1 MTKRAFA
8 LRSILTSGAV
18 VLAAGL
24 GTAGVAAAA
33 SNPTPPSLSIKLPGG
48 ATGHHGEGFGRPDG
62 PHAPALT
69 GATLTSATAAANT
82 AVPGATVVRTMAG
95 PNSTYVVVLKKTDG
109 TFVTVIE
116 NSSFAVTST
125 LNGRGPR
132 PGEGPHAPDA
142 PALTGA
148 TLTSAVAAAN
158 TAVPGATVVRTMAGP
173 NSTYVVVLKK
183 TDGTFVTVI
192 ENSSFVVT
200 SNTAGLPTPPAGAF
214 GAGTPFEGPNPGD
227 APGSSNQ

>member
-33 SNPTPPSLSIKLPGG
+33 SKPTPPSLTIKLPGG
-48 ATGHHGEGFGRPDG
+48 TTGLHGDGFGRPD
-62 PHAPALT
+62 
-69 GATLTSATAAANT
+69 
-82 AVPGATVVRTMAG
+82 
-95 PNSTYVVVLKKTDG
+95 
-109 TFVTVIE
+109 
-116 NSSFAVTST
+116 
-125 LNGRGPR
+125 
-132 PGEGPHAPDA
+132 APDA

-183 TDGTFVTVI
+183 SDGTYVTVI

-214 GAGTPFEGPNPGD
+214 GPGSPFDGANPGD